1 MPEFLT
7 ASYRPTQI
15 QLKGVIALAIT
26 VLLSACLAP
35 ANTATQDSE
44 QTNTAEVS
52 ANAASLVGQT
62 VTVRNDIEELLGE
75 TAFTLDEDQ
84 VFGGETVLVINASE
98 TPLSLPDGEEPEVQV
113 SGTVEQFSVADI
125 ERKYGLKL
133 DSKLHNYQGKPV
145 IVAQSVVLSPDPGDL
160 TQNPEAYYG
169 KAIAVQGEVEDIRSA
184 AVFELDE
191 EQLFGAEDLLVIVIK
206 PDTEVQDEENV
217 VVTGVLRPFIV
228 AEFEREYELNWDLSL
243 QEQIETEYSN
253 KPVLVAQD
261 VFSLDR

>member
-1 MPEFLT
+1 MPDFLT
-7 ASYRPTQI
+7 ASYRLTSS
-15 QLKGVIALAIT
+15 QLKSAIALAIT
-26 VLLSACLAP
+26 ALLTSCLAP
-35 ANTATQDSE
+35 ANTATQDSD
-44 QTNTAEVS
+44 QVSTAEVS
-52 ANAASLVGQT
+52 ATASLVGQT

-84 VFGGETVLVINASE
+84 LFGGEAVLVINASK
-98 TPLSLPDGEEPEVQV
+98 TPLSLIDGEEPEVQV
-113 SGTVEQFSVADI
+113 SGTVEQFSLADI
-125 ERKYGLKL
+125 ERKYALKL
-133 DSKLHNYQGKPV
+133 DSKLHKYQGKPV

-160 TQNPEAYYG
+160 TQNPQAYYG

-184 AVFELDE
+184 VVFELDE
-191 EQLFGAEDLLVIVIK
+191 EKLFGAEDLLVIVIK

-243 QEQIETEYSN
+243 QEQIEAEYSN
-253 KPVLVAQD
+253 KPVLVAED

>member
-1 MPEFLT
+1 MPDFLT
-7 ASYRPTQI
+7 ASYRLTSS
-15 QLKGVIALAIT
+15 QLKSAIALAIT
-26 VLLSACLAP
+26 ALLSSCLAP
-35 ANTATQDSE
+35 ANTATQDSD
-44 QTNTAEVS
+44 QVNTAEVS
-52 ANAASLVGQT
+52 ATASLVGKT

-84 VFGGETVLVINASE
+84 LFGGEAVLVINASK
-98 TPLSLPDGEEPEVQV
+98 TPLSLIDGEEPEVQV
-113 SGTVEQFSVADI
+113 SGTVEQFSLADI

-133 DSKLHNYQGKPV
+133 DLNLHKYQGKPV

-191 EQLFGAEDLLVIVIK
+191 EKLFGAEDLLVIVIK
-206 PDTEVQDEENV
+206 PDIEVQDEENV

-228 AEFEREYELNWDLSL
+228 AEFEREYELNWNLSL
-243 QEQIETEYSN
+243 QEQIEAEYSN
-253 KPVLVAQD
+253 KPVLVAED